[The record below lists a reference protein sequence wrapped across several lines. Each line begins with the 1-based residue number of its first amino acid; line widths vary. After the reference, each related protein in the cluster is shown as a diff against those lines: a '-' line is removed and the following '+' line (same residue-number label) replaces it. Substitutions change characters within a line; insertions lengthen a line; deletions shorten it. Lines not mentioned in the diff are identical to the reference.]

1 MIKQPVI
8 LYVEDDSLSRE
19 VMQMLLVEGYGLRNL
34 SIFEDSEDFSS
45 RVQALSPVPDLVL
58 LDIHVKPIDGFSML
72 NTLRTIDQFKSV
84 PVVALTASVMGEE
97 VQRLR
102 AAGFS
107 GAIAKPIDQDTF
119 EDTLNLLL
127 DGEQVW
133 RIL

>member
-1 MIKQPVI
+1 MKNQPVI

-19 VMQMLLVEGYGLRNL
+19 VMQMLLVEGLGIRNL
-34 SIFEDSEDFSS
+34 SIFDDSEDFSH
-45 RVQALSPVPDLVL
+45 RVQALSPLPDLVL
-58 LDIHVKPIDGFSML
+58 LDIHMKPIDGFSML
-72 NTLRTIDQFKSV
+72 SILRTIDHFKTI
-84 PVVALTASVMGEE
+84 PIVALTASVMGEE

-133 RIL
+133 RIV

>member
-1 MIKQPVI
+1 MKNQPAI

-19 VMQMLLVEGYGLRNL
+19 VMQMLLVEGFGLKNL
-34 SIFEDSEDFSS
+34 TIFDGSDDFSR
-45 RVQALSPVPDLVL
+45 RVQALNPLPDLVL

-72 NTLRTIDQFKSV
+72 NILRTIDHFKTV
-84 PVVALTASVMGEE
+84 PIVALTASVMGEE

-133 RIL
+133 RIV